1 MRTEERTLIDDAIQG
16 DADAFGELVRLHQN
30 RLFSAM
36 VHVVGCPAEAE
47 DIVQEAFIRAF
58 RRLDRFQG
66 NANFYTWLYRIALNR
81 SVDRRRT
88 RRPTCSLETEMH
100 ELKQK
105 TTSHE
110 QAPSH
115 PMELREQNQR
125 VQQALAQLPEGERA
139 ILILREF
146 EEFDYATISDMLD
159 IKVGTV
165 RSRLHR
171 ARSHLM
177 EKLRQLD
184 FGNGVRGGGRPSTVA

>member
-1 MRTEERTLIDDAIQG
+1 
-16 DADAFGELVRLHQN
+16 
-30 RLFSAM
+30 M

-66 NANFYTWLYRIALNR
+66 HANFYTWLYRIALNR
-81 SVDRRRT
+81 SVDRRRS
-88 RRPTCSLETEMH
+88 RRPTQSLETEMH
-100 ELKQK
+100 ELKEK
-105 TTSHE
+105 TASHE
-110 QAPSH
+110 HAPSH

-125 VQQALAQLPEGERA
+125 VQQALAELPESERA

-146 EEFDYATISDMLD
+146 EDFDYATISDMLD

-171 ARSHLM
+171 ARGHLM
-177 EKLRQLD
+177 ENLKRLD
-184 FGNGVRGGGRPSTVA
+184 CGTELQNGGRPSTIA

>member
-1 MRTEERTLIDDAIQG
+1 MSTAERTLIDNAIQG
-16 DADAFGELVRLHQN
+16 DKDAFSELVRLHQN

-47 DIVQEAFIRAF
+47 DVVQEAFIRAF

-88 RRPTCSLETEMH
+88 RRPTQSLDSEMH
-100 ELKQK
+100 ELQQK
-105 TTSHE
+105 AVSDD

-125 VQQALAQLPEGERA
+125 VQQALAQLPESERA

-146 EEFDYATISDMLD
+146 EEFDYATISDMLGLNL
-159 IKVGTV
+159 GTV

-171 ARSHLM
+171 ARNHL
-177 EKLRQLD
+177 LRELKRLD
-184 FGNGVRGGGRPSTVA
+184 FDLQSGGRPSALA